1 MSNNENQIGP
11 ENHPELYTKLVL
23 MTAGEVFGVLTYHS
37 VHLAHLIV
45 ALTSPNVTALQ
56 IPMDSL
62 DPEIM
67 SVWDGNNFVAPQ

>member
-1 MSNNENQIGP
+1 
-11 ENHPELYTKLVL
+11 
-23 MTAGEVFGVLTYHS
+23 MTAGEVFGVVTYHS
-37 VHLAHLIV
+37 VHLAHLI
-45 ALTSPNVTALQ
+45 AGLTSPNVTALQ